1 MKNTPCSPSKVWT
14 LRVAALSCAILFAPA
29 AQAQPYTWSGAGLGT
44 NNYWTDTTNWA
55 GTPATL
61 AFTSSPATNTIGVVF
76 DTTSTGQLTNR
87 IGGATR
93 INSLLFSNVGGNVI
107 ISNLTTA
114 GGVVS
119 FFFQGTNPTLT
130 MSSGMSNAVT
140 IDGGPVDV
148 GNNLTIDHQGS
159 GLLNILSQLRNNIGG
174 DTGGVTKTG
183 SGTLVLANDVN
194 NFRGGLFIR
203 GGSVLSSGSAIV
215 GGFLL
220 GSNSLGGNAVVNMQ
234 GGSLVLGR
242 NGNSTYSNDVV
253 VQSNST
259 ITSGRFST
267 GVGFTYTFD
276 GTLSIGSQ
284 TLTVNAQT
292 NVTSGTAALEFLGA
306 TTLTG
311 DAVVLVTN
319 NVGGVATSLR
329 LGAVNQSGGTR
340 SLTKSGNGLLTLTAA
355 GDYAGGTTISGG
367 TLSVSN
373 NTFLGATNGGV
384 TLNGGTWRIAG
395 GSAFSSARAVSLAAS
410 STLDLSNTAGTTFTG
425 LLSTTSSTNM
435 LTMSGAGSLT
445 LSPGSGQTNEIGMLR
460 VTGGNVVTLTSG
472 TTRLTSSA
480 GGDQTAGLQL
490 RNGTLVLNGGNL
502 VTTNNAFVQFGNATL
517 TINSNSTYTSGGN
530 FLLGYGGTGTL
541 NLAGGTNTVA
551 GELRVVQSGTG
562 VVNLDSGL
570 LRLNIFIDTGTGTGT
585 VNFNGATVQAG
596 ITTSNFANTTLT
608 TYKVKAGGA
617 VFDTDGRNITFGR
630 SLEADTGS
638 PGGGLTKNGAG
649 TLTLSAAN
657 TYTGD
662 TTVIQ
667 GALSLA
673 TNGSLRFVIGGSGT
687 NNAITGNATTVL
699 NGQFSFDLGSAAT
712 NTNASWTIVAATL
725 TNSYGTNFIVSGFN
739 GAGGLWTNTTN
750 GVNYVFA
757 QSNGILSVQATG
769 AVTPYNA
776 WVSYWQGVNPGF
788 TNTSSASDPDGDTF
802 NNNEEFAF
810 DGNPSVGSPSLL
822 NANRS
827 GTNTVFTFVALTN
840 TNAVTYLVQ
849 STANLSTGP
858 WTNASVTVTDSAN
871 QSGLNIPADYAR
883 REFVVPGTNSSF
895 YRVRAITAP

>member
-1 MKNTPCSPSKVWT
+1 

-657 TYTGD
+657 TYTGATTISAGTLQVGAGTD
-662 TTVIQ
+662 AGSIASSANIVNNGALVYNVGSGNRTYANVISGSGSLTQSGTGTLTLSGNTANTYTGTTTV
-667 GALSLA
+667 
-673 TNGSLRFVIGGSGT
+673 TGGTLNLNKSSG
-687 NNAITGNATTVL
+687 NAIA
-699 NGQFSFDLGSAAT
+699 
-712 NTNASWTIVAATL
+712 
-725 TNSYGTNFIVSGFN
+725 
-739 GAGGLWTNTTN
+739 
-750 GVNYVFA
+750 
-757 QSNGILSVQATG
+757 G
-769 AVTPYNA
+769 AVT
-776 WVSYWQGVNPGF
+776 VSTGAKLLL
-788 TNTSSASDPDGDTF
+788 SASDQVDSEAADVVTLSGGTIQRAAGAGVSEVFGNINITTASILDFGSGAVGTF
-802 NNNEEFAF
+802 QFQSYANAGSSTITVNNFTAGNKLQFLSSSFGIGNLAQFNFGSFA
-810 DGNPSVGSPSLL
+810 
-822 NANRS
+822 
-827 GTNTVFTFVALTN
+827 T
-840 TNAVTYLVQ
+840 
-849 STANLSTGP
+849 STG
-858 WTNASVTVTDSAN
+858 TEGSYFT
-871 QSGLNIPADYAR
+871 
-883 REFVVPGTNSSF
+883 
-895 YRVRAITAP
+895 ITAIPEASTVLAACGLLGLMLWPLHRRLSLRR